1 MKTKRWFFHNW
12 LYKEDGNMDQ
22 EDDLVSQTP
31 SEQASEIVERE
42 GADAFRDALPW
53 VMGIVSGL
61 VIFLSILI
69 IGLWAW
75 AQIEDV
81 QLGGPPS
88 SLLTWEDQYR
98 EMTGLDEISEFDG
111 SGVELCVVDT
121 GIDVSHPDLKGVNLA
136 SWNDFVSGIGSPY
149 DDEGHGTAMAGIIVA
164 EGGLTGV
171 SPGVSLMVAKAIGS
185 DGSGTDSVI
194 ADAVD
199 WCVDGGAEVISLS
212 LGGDQ
217 GIGSGLFTTDAL
229 EQSVEDAIQ
238 EGVFVVAAAGNDG
251 NDDDGDV
258 ESPGSVED
266 VICVGGITRTG
277 AIWSGSSEGDND
289 GRLWPNPILP
299 RQDPDKKPELVA
311 PGHEVPV
318 LMASGVGNGAWWGWS
333 SGTSAATAWV
343 SGSIAILLQAHPEL
357 QRGGEQGGTGA
368 IEEVKSVIMESSQMK
383 EGQSDHDSH
392 YGYGLLDMDSLIDSF
407 GNSSGADKMGAIQM
421 DGSVAKEEALFREVQ
436 AARRTTAI
444 VPPVSSTKAS
454 E

>member
-1 MKTKRWFFHNW
+1 
-12 LYKEDGNMDQ
+12 MDH
-22 EDDLVSQTP
+22 ESELVSHTLTEQP
-31 SEQASEIVERE
+31 SEISDQDE
-42 GADAFRDALPW
+42 GSLFQDALPW
-53 VMGIVSGL
+53 VIGAVTAL
-61 VIFLSILI
+61 VVFLSILI

-81 QLGGPPS
+81 QLGGPAS
-88 SLLTWEDQYR
+88 SLLSWEDQYR
-98 EMTGLDEISEFDG
+98 DMTGIEEVSEFDG
-111 SGVELCVVDT
+111 SGVELCIVDT
-121 GIDVSHPDLKGVNLA
+121 GIDVSHPDLRDIDLV
-136 SWNDFVSGIGSPY
+136 SWNDFVSGIESPY

-194 ADAVD
+194 AEAVD
-199 WCVDGGAEVISLS
+199 WCVDEGAEVISLS
-212 LGGDQ
+212 LGGAQ

-238 EGVFVVAAAGNDG
+238 DGVFVVAAAGNDG
-251 NDDDGDV
+251 DDDDGDV

-277 AIWSGSSEGDND
+277 ATWSGSSQGDND

-318 LMASGVGNGAWWGWS
+318 LMASGVGNGVWWGWS

-357 QRGGEQGGTGA
+357 QRGGAQGGEDA
-368 IEEVKSVIMESSQMK
+368 IEEVKSVIMENSQMK
-383 EGQSDHDSH
+383 EGQDGHDDH
-392 YGYGLLDMDSLIDSF
+392 YGYGLLSVKSLIDSF
-407 GNSSGADKMGAIQM
+407 GNASDSGTVVNNGPLKSEGEGLDK
-421 DGSVAKEEALFREVQ
+421 ENQ
-436 AARRTTAI
+436 AARRMTAR
-444 VPPVSSTKAS
+444 VPPVSSTKAKV
-454 E
+454 